1 MMLRGVY
8 EVLEAA
14 SSRAF
19 GEVHIDGGRC
29 DCMAHSACPT
39 CPPPPLLSHFKV
51 IACTI
56 NSTLNIKRTSF
67 ASSSFTSCQRCRARV
82 CMMENSVRREEM
94 AMCTP
99 TVPRGEVSD
108 GGAQKGITHFR
119 LNPIAASL
127 LHTSITVCR
136 KIRPGIWVDKELNS
150 SLINSPPDFPLNS
163 LRPQGLQ
170 QRSALS

>member
-14 SSRAF
+14 STRAF
-19 GEVHIDGGRC
+19 DEVHIDGGR
-29 DCMAHSACPT
+29 DAVIARRTPPAPRAHRA
-39 CPPPPLLSHFKV
+39 

-56 NSTLNIKRTSF
+56 NSTLNIKHTSF
-67 ASSSFTSCQRCRARV
+67 AFSSFTSWQRCRARV

-99 TVPRGEVSD
+99 TVPRGEASD
-108 GGAQKGITHFR
+108 GGEQKGITHFR
-119 LNPIAASL
+119 LNPIAANL
-127 LHTSITVCR
+127 LQTSITVCR
-136 KIRPGIWVDKELNS
+136 KIWPGIWVDKELNS
-150 SLINSPPDFPLNS
+150 SLLNSAPDFPLDS
-163 LRPQGLQ
+163 LRPQGLH